1 MLKEITENRDINVD
15 YKNNTLIYYIANKST
30 KTNEYKGNIANSK
43 IKTKIEPTNAED
55 WCNPIIES
63 IGGNTDIQRLNLS
76 IKKNNLSSVR
86 DCKIKLI
93 NTDKTSDIYL
103 HVIQEAVKIEYNY
116 YVYNPN
122 KNANNKFII
131 SDSYIIQLTNDFT
144 YNNTFNHEND
154 INWYK
159 NNTDPNGFRKL
170 GAYDG
175 NDEFIVL
182 PVFTSN
188 QTRND
193 DYFNIN
199 NVEFTGSIK
208 YYLNNT
214 TDDLGDKNISELFKL
229 DKLTIKQGNN
239 NVEGFF
245 VNIKTQSFAFP
256 VNNNK
261 IQNPNGEECYL
272 KCKINNGEDLS
283 TLDIRLNIIYPYDY
297 PYISINFT
305 QAITAGRLLFNTAE
319 YINNLSVIVTDFM
332 PSSKNDFN
340 TSDPN
345 KLVKKIKFVNWES
358 GDNLILN
365 GWNSEDSLKTFN
377 YNLEDVLNMS
387 LENIKQNYQGKLL
400 YTFLIKYSNST
411 SAQSNN
417 IDVNN
422 MTSFALTLRL
432 SITRRQ
438 IIIDTMPP
446 LSIEFTYPN

>member
-43 IKTKIEPTNAED
+43 IKTKITPSNAED
-55 WCNPIIES
+55 WCKPIIES

-86 DCKIKLI
+86 DCKIELI

-122 KNANNKFII
+122 KNANNKFVI

-170 GAYDG
+170 GAYNG

-208 YYLNNT
+208 YYLNDT

-229 DKLTIKQGNN
+229 DNLTIKQGNN

-272 KCKINNGEDLS
+272 KCKINNGDDSS

-297 PYISINFT
+297 PYISVNFT
-305 QAITAGRLLFNTAE
+305 NYINAE
-319 YINNLSVIVTDFM
+319 KLEFETMDFINNLSVIVTNFFV
-332 PSSKNDFN
+332 PSKNYFN
-340 TSDPN
+340 TSEPN
-345 KLVKKIKFVNWES
+345 KLVKKIKFINWAK
-358 GDNLILN
+358 GDEFLLN
-365 GWNSEDSLKTFN
+365 EWKSEDSLKTFN
-377 YNLEDVLNMS
+377 YNLETALDNMS
-387 LENIKQNYQGKLL
+387 LENIKQTYQGKLL
-400 YTFLIKYSNST
+400 YTYLIKYGNST

-417 IDVNN
+417 IDVDN
-422 MTSFALTLRL
+422 MASFAQTLIL
-432 SITRRQ
+432 NITRRQ
-438 IIIDTMPP
+438 IIIKDITP
-446 LSIEFTYPN
+446 LSIQFTYP